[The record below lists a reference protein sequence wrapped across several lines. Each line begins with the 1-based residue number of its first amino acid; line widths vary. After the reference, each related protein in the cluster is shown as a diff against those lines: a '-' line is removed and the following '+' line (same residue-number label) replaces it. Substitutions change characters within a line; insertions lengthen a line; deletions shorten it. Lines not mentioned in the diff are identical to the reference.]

1 MGTKQAK
8 GNVMIDP
15 DKVVARR
22 VKMGW
27 KEQSDLE
34 YACAL
39 EAGRRGLN
47 QNPIRLYTI
56 KRVETMESDLSFSRA
71 AFLADVL
78 KVSLDWLRLEVE
90 ATA

>member
-1 MGTKQAK
+1 MGTKQTK

-22 VKMGW
+22 TELGW
-27 KEQSDLE
+27 DDQSDLE

-39 EAGRRGLN
+39 EAGRRGMP

-56 KRVETMESDLSFSRA
+56 KRVETMESDLTFSRA

-78 KVSLDWLRLEVE
+78 GVPMDWLRLEVE
-90 ATA
+90 ASA